1 MSKGIRVAL
10 AGNSNVGKSVI
21 FNQLTGLQQHIGNW
35 PGKTVERAEG
45 SFHFRGYDIEV
56 IDLPGIYSLSTYS
69 IEEKVTREYI
79 VKEKPD
85 VVIDVIDAT
94 VLERNLFLT
103 MQLIEMGVPMVIAL
117 NQIDLARKKG
127 IEIDAGKLEKALG
140 VPVIPTV
147 AVTGKGINGMVEAA
161 IKAGGR
167 KNHTGH
173 LKYGKEIERRI
184 RKLSG
189 MLEGLGD
196 YPPRWVA
203 IKLLEGDS
211 EITGMVYKKKPSV
224 LKEVER
230 LSKCIMRENGHPC
243 HTAVTCER
251 YSLIS
256 RIAGKVTRKVG
267 KKGSGRSEKLHNLM
281 THRIWGYPFM
291 GIVLLAIFFSI
302 FTFGSTVSVAIEE
315 MFVVLLENIE
325 PLIGG
330 NLLMGLAFG
339 LLEGAISVLT
349 VIIPYILPFY
359 LILGFMENS
368 GYLSRIAFL
377 MDNVMHKIGLHGK
390 AFIPII
396 MGFGCNVPA
405 CLGCRIM
412 ETHRERMIA
421 IFVTTL
427 IPCAAVTAVIL
438 GLVARF
444 VSVWWALGLYVID
457 LAIVLILGRIAFRVL
472 PGEPSGLIMEIHSLR
487 MPNLK
492 TMLLQTWFRM
502 KDFIFIAIPIIIA
515 GTVLIRIIDFYGQL
529 GVLAN
534 ILSPVTVWWLGLPAM
549 AGIAFI
555 FGIIKKELTLVMLAT
570 LLGTTNFA
578 AVLTPVQMLVFAF
591 VTMLY
596 IPCAATIAAL
606 IRETGWK
613 RGLSITVFEIVFAT
627 LMGGI
632 FLRALVLFM

>member
-1 MSKGIRVAL
+1 MSKRIRIAL

-45 SFHFRGYDIEV
+45 SFHFKGYDIDV

-69 IEEKVTREYI
+69 IEERVTREYI
-79 VKEKPD
+79 VKERPD
-85 VVIDVIDAT
+85 VVIDVIDAS

-103 MQLIEMGVPMVIAL
+103 MQLTEMGVPMVIAL
-117 NQIDLARKKG
+117 NQVDMAGKKG
-127 IEIDAGKLEKALG
+127 IKIDHRKLEKALG
-140 VPVIPTV
+140 IPVIPTV
-147 AVTGKGINGMVEAA
+147 AVTGKGINKVVEAA
-161 IKAGGR
+161 LRTSKQKKR
-167 KNHTGH
+167 SRS
-173 LKYGKEIERRI
+173 LRYGKEIEKRI
-184 RKLSG
+184 GKLSG
-189 MLEGLGD
+189 MLKGTDD

-211 EITGMVYKKKPSV
+211 EIEDIVRKAKPSV
-224 LKEVER
+224 LKEAGR
-230 LSKCIMRENGHPC
+230 LSKCIRSMHGHSC
-243 HTAVTCER
+243 QTAVTCER

-256 RIAGKVTRKVG
+256 RIAGRVMKKVEREG
-267 KKGSGRSEKLHNLM
+267 PGRSEKLHSIM

-291 GIVLLAIFFSI
+291 IAVLLAVFFSI
-302 FTFGSTVSVAIEE
+302 FTFGSVLSVAIED
-315 MFVVLLENIE
+315 MFVILLEDIE
-325 PLIGG
+325 PLIEG

-368 GYLSRIAFL
+368 GYLSRVAFL
-377 MDNVMHKIGLHGK
+377 MDNVMHRIGLHGK

-412 ETHRERMIA
+412 ETHRERLIA

-492 TMLLQTWFRM
+492 TMLLQTWFRI

-529 GVLAN
+529 GIIAEAM
-534 ILSPVTVWWLGLPAM
+534 SPVTVWWLGLPAL

-555 FGIIKKELTLVMLAT
+555 FGIVKKELTLVMLAT

-606 IRETGWK
+606 VRETGWK
-613 RGLSITVFEIVFAT
+613 RGLSITVFEILFAT
-627 LMGGI
+627 VMGGI
-632 FLRALVLFM
+632 FFRVLALFM